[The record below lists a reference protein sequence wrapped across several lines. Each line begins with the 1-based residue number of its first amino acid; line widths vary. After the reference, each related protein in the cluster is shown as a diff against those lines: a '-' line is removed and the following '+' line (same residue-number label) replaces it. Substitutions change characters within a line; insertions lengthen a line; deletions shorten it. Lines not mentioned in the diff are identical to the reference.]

1 MNIDRL
7 TQLPVRQYK
16 ALVQRRGLWAWILR
30 KLNIKAGW
38 ELYYYVAHEPD
49 GTLKEFGGNK

>member
-1 MNIDRL
+1 MNDIL
-7 TQLPVRQYK
+7 TQVPERQYK

-38 ELYYYVAHEPD
+38 DLIYYVAHVSN
-49 GTLKEFGGNK
+49 GTLKDFGNK